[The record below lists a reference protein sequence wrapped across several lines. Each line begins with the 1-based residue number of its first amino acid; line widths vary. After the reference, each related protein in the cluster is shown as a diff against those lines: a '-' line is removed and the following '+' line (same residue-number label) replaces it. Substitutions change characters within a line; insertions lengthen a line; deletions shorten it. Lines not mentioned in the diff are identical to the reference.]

1 MSNSEKD
8 LRNAKTGTDPDI
20 NFSYNELLT
29 ELEKEYK
36 VESMRPGDITTDDM
50 QRVTGLGRRQCQMI
64 LTEKVKKGELESSKV
79 RNDKGFYI
87 NAYRKIDK

>member
-1 MSNSEKD
+1 MPSSKKD
-8 LRNAKTGTDPDI
+8 LRNAEAGTDPDI
-20 NFSYNELLT
+20 NFSYNELLE

-87 NAYRKIDK
+87 NAYRKVDK